1 MRRSMIAPLTI
12 GFSDADRAPSPASYP
27 ASLDQGMMVVHESK
41 DANSVT
47 ATLKLPDFKKEDVQI
62 DAHNN
67 QLTVTGESRATSEH
81 NEEGYAFL
89 DKTEEIKAS
98 MDNGVLTVTFPK
110 SAPESAPKKITI
122 SPKKETKLFS
132 NFGCTPTGA
141 QGSASALAVHQT
153 MTYHEPTPANGGYDQ
168 RLLASAPKVT
178 RAEKQ
183 GGYNVDLLEE
193 GRRHGSASPPPNAS
207 PVSEH
212 GGPSQDI
219 IMPATATAYTS
230 SKRPWY
236 RTRAGIIGLVVL
248 ALVIIGAVIGG
259 AVGGTRSNHHSSSV
273 SSSQTQSSSA
283 APSSSAGSGSVGQG
297 QAAGSVGVG
306 QGQAFGVPSTSAP
319 PAISSLNV
327 G

>member
-1 MRRSMIAPLTI
+1 MAYR
-12 GFSDADRAPSPASYP
+12 
-27 ASLDQGMMVVHESK
+27 E
-41 DANSVT
+41 
-47 ATLKLPDFKKEDVQI
+47 
-62 DAHNN
+62 
-67 QLTVTGESRATSEH
+67 
-81 NEEGYAFL
+81 
-89 DKTEEIKAS
+89 
-98 MDNGVLTVTFPK
+98 PK
-110 SAPESAPKKITI
+110 STNES
-122 SPKKETKLFS
+122 
-132 NFGCTPTGA
+132 
-141 QGSASALAVHQT
+141 
-153 MTYHEPTPANGGYDQ
+153 YDQ

-212 GGPSQDI
+212 GGPSQGI
-219 IMPATATAYTS
+219 IMPATAIAYTS

-259 AVGGTRSNHHSSSV
+259 A
-273 SSSQTQSSSA
+273 TQSSSA

-319 PAISSLNV
+319 SAISSQNV